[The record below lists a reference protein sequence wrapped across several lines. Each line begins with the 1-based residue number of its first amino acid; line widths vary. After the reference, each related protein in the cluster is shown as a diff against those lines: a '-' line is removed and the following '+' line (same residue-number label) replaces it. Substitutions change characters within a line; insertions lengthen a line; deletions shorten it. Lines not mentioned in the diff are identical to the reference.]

1 MLLSTNVCIRKVMIT
16 NKKNY
21 LKENRKMIIDAMRQM
36 AKGGQTEVKPN
47 DVIKY
52 FGVTAN
58 SKDGKNISRTMLRM
72 SNNAEI
78 LSTAKYGYYKLPTEE
93 DLNHNHY

>member
-1 MLLSTNVCIRKVMIT
+1 MDEL
-16 NKKNY
+16 NKFSKRFKRYADLGTSAGSLAINF
-21 LKENRKMIIDAMRQM
+21 LGSKI
-36 AKGGQTEVKPN
+36 
-47 DVIKY
+47 
-52 FGVTAN
+52 FN